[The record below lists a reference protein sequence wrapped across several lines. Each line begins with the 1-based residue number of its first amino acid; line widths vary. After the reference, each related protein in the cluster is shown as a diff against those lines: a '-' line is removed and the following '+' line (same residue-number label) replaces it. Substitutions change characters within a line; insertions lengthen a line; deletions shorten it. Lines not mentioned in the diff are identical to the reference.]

1 MKGYP
6 MTLENLNQYASEL
19 ENLIK
24 LEVKTED
31 DTLGHLVVTETKE
44 TYLYEDEESA
54 DMKINEARQNALFAS
69 ATKKYKA
76 GKVNKSGE
84 ITKPETWTVVIK
96 LNH

>member
-1 MKGYP
+1 
-6 MTLENLNQYASEL
+6 MTLENLPEYAAGL
-19 ENLIK
+19 VNLTK

-31 DTLGHLVVTETKE
+31 DTMGHLVVTETKE
-44 TYLYEDEESA
+44 TYVYEDEGEA
-54 DMKINEARQNALFAS
+54 DAKINDARQNPMFAA

-84 ITKPETWTVVIK
+84 IVKPETWTVVIK